1 MITLRRPIIGLVAA
15 TLLALFLAPTAQ
27 AACTTA
33 GCIETGPRLLSFDTA
48 QSALLNPLASAA
60 LGTSATVDAA
70 DWNRLAGSN
79 IKVADMLSLLQVQ
92 TGAVDTTALLTTPIQ
107 VSQVLSAA
115 ATVAGVGS
123 TAAVGINNAVP
134 QLNLGTRQ
142 VQLGDLL
149 KISTNAGDTQ
159 INALDLVMGTIEAHN
174 YRYGVNTPSPITI
187 STPTIFGLPATT
199 VVKLSLRIVEPRQLY
214 CGPAGSSVQF
224 YTAAI
229 RLKLDI
235 TIPQPLGQ
243 NGLLSDSLI
252 TSSTL
257 TMLPDTSVYVD
268 VARGSGWISQLDP
281 ANGTM
286 RVRVTP
292 GITSLYLGTAISE
305 TGFFTPGTNITS
317 ASFNP
322 AVVADLTVK
331 LLGIPLIAG
340 TVSAK
345 ATGTGTAPIQEELI
359 FNGPFPQ
366 TLATSSSANAVGI
379 LATNLIGNIALS
391 TNINLLGLVPISV
404 VTTQLLTPIANAL
417 SPVITP
423 VLTGVV
429 DPLLSLL
436 GIKIGQAVITAYG
449 PYRVCSI
456 SGNCYNDANHSSV
469 KDPGEAGTGQTLYAK
484 LVANASPTTVYSSA
498 VVNTSTGAF
507 SFSNVQSQGAG
518 TNYTL
523 IIDTNNTASD
533 VTATGPTAWVA
544 TEVPTLSRS
553 VTLATTDITTGLTYG
568 LYNGSSLTG
577 RVFVDTGVGSGGVAN
592 NVIRDGTEPGLP
604 GARVTATDN
613 AGTTIY
619 DSAVAGDAGL
629 YQLWIP
635 AAAGSGTLRITEIN
649 PNPYKST
656 GANVG
661 TTSGTYTIGTDTVAF
676 THTIGT
682 TYTGVNF
689 ADVPSSI
696 FLTDGRQMVMPGNV
710 AFYPHTFTAGTAGS
724 VTFTPTAPTMNGWS
738 NRLYRDTNCNGAVE
752 PAEALVTAA
761 IAMTAAQQICLVNR
775 VFASQV
781 AAYNEEYPVTI
792 AAAYAWSGSAL
803 SESFSRNDL
812 TMIGTANGA
821 GLVLNKVV
829 DKATAAS
836 GATLT
841 YTITYSNQGSGP
853 LSQIRIYD
861 ATPAY
866 TVHTSAA
873 CGTLG
878 SGLSGCTV
886 TTQPAVSGTGA
897 LLWTFT
903 GSLASGASGTV
914 TFTVTVQ

>member
-1 MITLRRPIIGLVAA
+1 MTAVRQSVSGFVVAA
-15 TLLALFLAPTAQ
+15 VVALLFAPGAQ

-33 GCIETGPRLLSFDTA
+33 GCIETGPRLLSFSTG

-60 LGTSATVDAA
+60 LGTSATVEAA
-70 DWNRLAGSN
+70 DWNRLAGSD
-79 IKVADMLSLLQVQ
+79 IKVADMLNLLQVQ
-92 TGAVDTTALLTTPIQ
+92 TGVVDTAALLTTQLQI
-107 VSQVLSAA
+107 SQILSAA
-115 ATVAGVGS
+115 ATVAGAGS

-134 QLNLGTRQ
+134 QLNLGTRT

-149 KISTNAGDTQ
+149 KMSTNAGDTR
-159 INALDLVMGTIEAHN
+159 INVLDLVMGTIEAHN
-174 YRYGVNTPSPITI
+174 YRYGVNTPTPITLT
-187 STPTIFGLPATT
+187 TPTAFGLPATT

-229 RLKLDI
+229 RLKFDI
-235 TIPQPLGQ
+235 TIPQPAGQ

-257 TMLPDTSVYVD
+257 TMLPDTSIYVD

-281 ANGTM
+281 TAGPM

-292 GITSLYLGTAISE
+292 GITSLYLGT
-305 TGFFTPGTNITS
+305 TTDTNFFTPGTNITS
-317 ASFNP
+317 ASFTP
-322 AVVADLTVK
+322 AVVADLSVK
-331 LLGIPLIAG
+331 LLGVPLITG
-340 TVSAK
+340 TVSAI

-366 TLATSSSANAVGI
+366 TLTTSSSANAVGV
-379 LATNLIGNIALS
+379 LAGSLISNLALS
-391 TNINLLGLVPISV
+391 TNINLLGLVPVSV
-404 VTTQLLTPIANAL
+404 VTTQLLTPIGNAL
-417 SPVITP
+417 SAVLAP
-423 VLTGVV
+423 VLTGVA

-436 GIKIGQAVITAYG
+436 GIRIGQAVITAYG
-449 PYRVCSI
+449 PYRLCSI
-456 SGNCYNDANHSSV
+456 SGLCYDDANHSSV

-484 LVANASPTTVYSSA
+484 LVATASPTTVYASTT
-498 VVNTSTGAF
+498 VNTSTGAF
-507 SFSNVQSQGAG
+507 SFSNVQSQGAA
-518 TNYTL
+518 TNYSL
-523 IIDTNNTASD
+523 IIDTSNTASD
-533 VTATGPTAWVA
+533 VTATGPTGWVA

-553 VTLATTDITTGLTYG
+553 VALATADITTGLNYG

-604 GARVTATDN
+604 GARVTATDS

-619 DSAVAGDAGL
+619 DSAVAGNAGV

-661 TTSGTYTIGTDTVAF
+661 TTSGTYTFATDTVAF
-676 THTIGT
+676 AHTIGT
-682 TYTGVNF
+682 TYTGIDF

-696 FLTDGRQMVMPGNV
+696 FLTDGRQMVTPGNV

-738 NRLYRDTNCNGAVE
+738 NQLYRDTNCNGAVE
-752 PAEALVTAA
+752 PAEAPVTAA
-761 IAMTAAQQICLVNR
+761 IAMTAAQQVCLVNR

-886 TTQPAVSGTGA
+886 TTQPALSGTGA

-914 TFTVTVQ
+914 IFTVTVQ